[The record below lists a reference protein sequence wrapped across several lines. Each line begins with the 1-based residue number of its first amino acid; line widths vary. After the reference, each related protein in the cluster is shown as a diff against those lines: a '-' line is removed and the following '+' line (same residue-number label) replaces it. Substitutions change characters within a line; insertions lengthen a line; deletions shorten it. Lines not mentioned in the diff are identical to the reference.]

1 MKIAPLLFTIV
12 LFTGLI
18 SMASNLKKYR
28 VRRALKKESKFEPYG
43 KVKKAKSKE
52 PLYVVQKHDA
62 SHLHYDLRLEIDGVL
77 KSWAVP
83 KGLPAT
89 RGIRR
94 LAMPTDDHPM
104 EYGDFEG
111 IIPEGHYGAGTVMVW
126 DTGSFENIKEEKGR
140 LVPLDECYDRGTI
153 EVFIKGKKIWGPY
166 ALIKTGGLAN
176 KESWILLKMNPSSP
190 RLRRARPRKDERM
203 RRDVSALTKRTM
215 KKIADD
221 HDAEWE

>member
-1 MKIAPLLFTIV
+1 MKRVITAVVCLL
-12 LFTGLI
+12 LG
-18 SMASNLKKYR
+18 SSAMPSNIKTYRSRRKLKKTSR
-28 VRRALKKESKFEPYG
+28 VEPYG
-43 KVKKAKSKE
+43 VVKKTKSKK

-83 KGLPAT
+83 KGIPTT

-104 EYGDFEG
+104 EYGNFEG
-111 IIPEGHYGAGTVMVW
+111 IIPQGHYGGGTVMIW
-126 DTGSFENIKEEKGR
+126 DTGTFENIKEEKGS
-140 LVPLDECYDRGTI
+140 LVPLDQCYARGTI

-166 ALIKTGGLAN
+166 ALIKTHGLMD
-176 KESWILLKMNPSSP
+176 KESWILLKMNPRKNSP
-190 RLRRARPRKDERM
+190 KKPAGKSIKK
-203 RRDVSALTKRTM
+203 DVSVLTKRTM
-215 KKIADD
+215 SQIAKD

>member
-1 MKIAPLLFTIV
+1 MKKILIFVLV
-12 LFTGLI
+12 LFMGCI
-18 SMASNLKKYR
+18 AMPANLKKYR
-28 VRRALKKESKFEPYG
+28 ARRELKKTSKYEPYG
-43 KVKKAKSKE
+43 KVKTAKSKK

-83 KGLPAT
+83 KGIPTT

-126 DTGSFENIKEEKGR
+126 DTGTFENIKEEKGK
-140 LVPLDECYDRGTI
+140 LVPLGECYDRGTV

-166 ALIKTGGLAN
+166 ALIKTEGLYSKN
-176 KESWILLKMNPSSP
+176 SWILLKMNP
-190 RLRRARPRKDERM
+190 REDEPKKPSNKTIKK
-203 RRDVSALTKRTM
+203 DVSALSGRTM
-215 KKIADD
+215 KEIKDA
-221 HDAEWE
+221 HDAEWD

>member
-1 MKIAPLLFTIV
+1 MPAT
-12 LFTGLI
+12 
-18 SMASNLKKYR
+18 LKKYR
-28 VRRALKKESKFEPYG
+28 ARRELKKTSKYEPYG
-43 KVKKAKSKE
+43 KVKKSKSDN

-111 IIPEGHYGAGTVMVW
+111 IIPEGYGAGTVMVW
-126 DTGSFENIKEEKGR
+126 DTGTFENIKFEKGR
-140 LVPLDECYDRGTI
+140 LVPLEQCYERGTI

-166 ALIKTGGLAN
+166 ALIKTAGLSN
-176 KESWILLKMNPSSP
+176 KESWIILKMNPHEDYPKKPASKKAP
-190 RLRRARPRKDERM
+190 K
-203 RRDVSALTKRTM
+203 RDVSVLTGRTLSQIE
-215 KKIADD
+215 KD

>member
-1 MKIAPLLFTIV
+1 MPA
-12 LFTGLI
+12 
-18 SMASNLKKYR
+18 NLKKYR
-28 VRRALKKESKFEPYG
+28 SRRQLKKTSKYEPYG
-43 KVKKAKSKE
+43 KIKRNKSSN

-83 KGLPAT
+83 KGIPTT
-89 RGIRR
+89 RGVRR

-111 IIPEGHYGAGTVMVW
+111 IIPEGHYGGGTVMVW
-126 DTGSFENIKEEKGR
+126 DTGTFENIKEEKGE
-140 LVPLDECYDRGTI
+140 LVPLAECYDRGTI
-153 EVFIKGKKIWGPY
+153 EVFIMGKKIWGPY
-166 ALIKTGGLAN
+166 ALIKTKGLTN
-176 KESWILLKMNPSSP
+176 KESWILLKMNPREGGP
-190 RLRRARPRKDERM
+190 KRPKTKRVKK
-203 RRDVSALTKRTM
+203 DVSVLTKRTM